1 MPVLCV
7 LVAGAVRATLPG
19 DAMTVSW
26 THSVQRTQW
35 EEHYRLSEG
44 GIVLEQARV
53 QGSGAGME
61 AGEHAVRR
69 DGWWTWQPQLRLY
82 AVTLTRSSYAGDYT
96 ICSAAGCTTLAQ
108 LTGPTAEG
116 AAVVIA
122 PCTGEYAP
130 ALRASP
136 DAIRPRP

>member
-7 LVAGAVRATLPG
+7 LVAGVVRATLPG

-35 EEHYRLSEG
+35 EERYRLSEG
-44 GIVLEQARV
+44 GLVLEEARV

-61 AGEHAVRR
+61 AGENAVRR
-69 DGWWTWQPQLRLY
+69 DGWWTWQPQLNLP

-96 ICSAAGCTTLAQ
+96 ICSASACTTLAQ
-108 LTGPTAEG
+108 LAGPTAEG

-122 PCTGEYAP
+122 PCPGVAAP
-130 ALRASP
+130 APRSSP
-136 DAIRPRP
+136 EAIRRRQ